1 VTAATAE
8 AADGRTSPLGSAGRY
23 AGRYTLQ
30 LVVVVGALLLVA
42 VKPGFASVSNVQ
54 AILTGA
60 SFAGLI
66 ACGETLLIA
75 CGMIDLSVAGLL
87 AVCAVVAATVVPH
100 TLVGV
105 AALVA
110 MLLGALL
117 GAVNG
122 LVVTRLRIPPFIAT
136 LATMNVFLALSF
148 IWSRGK
154 VEAVQ
159 SVYWQQIGTAKLLG
173 VPVTFLAFLVVC
185 VVSWVLLART
195 HFGRSLR
202 ALGSN
207 EVAARMAGIRVE
219 RTLLTA
225 FVVAGL
231 FTGVAAVML
240 SAVLSSAGGTM
251 ATGIE
256 LNAIAIA
263 VVGGTSLRGGS
274 GTLLGTFTAALLF
287 AGLDSGLNLLG
298 VPSYWQYV
306 AVGGVLVAALALGA
320 RRQGTGTAT

>member
-1 VTAATAE
+1 MTAATAE

-105 AALVA
+105 A
-110 MLLGALL
+110 ALL

-225 FVVAGL
+225 FIVAGL